1 MEITMQAAA
10 QSDHA
15 AFQTDEQPALPLR
28 GDTFLGVC
36 HALGEDFGIPAD
48 LLRIAFAA
56 LFFWN
61 MTAAVGTYLAIGAI
75 IALARWA
82 YPARRKASV
91 APTPAAPEAESN
103 TDAAE
108 ELSLAA

>member
-1 MEITMQAAA
+1 MQAAA
-10 QSDHA
+10 QSEHA
-15 AFQTDEQPALPLR
+15 VHSDDQPALPLR

-61 MTAAVGTYLAIGAI
+61 MTAAVGTYLAIGVV
-75 IALARWA
+75 IALARWV
-82 YPARRKASV
+82 YPLRSRAS
-91 APTPAAPEAESN
+91 ATANAASAEQE
-103 TDAAE
+103 TEDEAAE

>member
-1 MEITMQAAA
+1 MQAAA
-10 QSDHA
+10 QADHTA
-15 AFQTDEQPALPLR
+15 AHTDEQPALPLR

-36 HALGEDFGIPAD
+36 HALGEDFGVPAD
-48 LLRIAFAA
+48 LLRLAFAA

-61 MTAAVGTYLAIGAI
+61 MTAAVGTYLAIGAV

-82 YPARRKASV
+82 YPARRKASMV
-91 APTPAAPEAESN
+91 SNSAGAEEEAEV
-103 TDAAE
+103 DAAD